1 MVRTYYSR
9 YRDTN
14 PNRYWQKSPGFS
26 IAGARYLR
34 ETFKNLRAIGMD
46 LPSLACISK
55 KSETMRSHHE
65 LLCGKDRRFLVI
77 EDMNLD
83 YDLSGLKKVIVAPL
97 LVEKTDSAP
106 CTIIGICS

>member
-1 MVRTYYSR
+1 
-9 YRDTN
+9 
-14 PNRYWQKSPGFS
+14 
-26 IAGARYLR
+26 
-34 ETFKNLRAIGMD
+34 
-46 LPSLACISK
+46 
-55 KSETMRSHHE
+55 MRSHHE